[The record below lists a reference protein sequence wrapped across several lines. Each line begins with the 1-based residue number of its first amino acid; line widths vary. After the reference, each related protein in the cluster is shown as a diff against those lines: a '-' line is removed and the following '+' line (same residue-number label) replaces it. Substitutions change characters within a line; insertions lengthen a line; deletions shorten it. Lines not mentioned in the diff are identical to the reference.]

1 MAHQRNRWC
10 GGRICSR
17 SHKRQQVTM
26 LSTPPERL
34 STIPTSLQRYPKSL
48 NSFRRSST
56 KKWPWNRE
64 MSVAFKGLK
73 KEIWLSPFSWT
84 QVAYLW
90 HLESRTETRGNTFG
104 LPAKCTGLSLDSA
117 FSRYAST
124 AIDWIASCVSSKKRE
139 QSSFWEFLARAL
151 DSSLKT
157 ASNIVSESLREKGSR
172 ACRSTRDKKQISGT
186 EPNFNRSASLKLA
199 SLKPISTTVT
209 QTKPSVRQLNHK
221 GP

>member
-1 MAHQRNRWC
+1 
-10 GGRICSR
+10 
-17 SHKRQQVTM
+17 M

-34 STIPTSLQRYPKSL
+34 STIPTSLRRYPKSL